1 MENNIWIQEGN
12 TFTKGSANTISH
24 INGLP
29 VGIYEVQKS
38 MTGYYINKVADS
50 FVFDYKLYGISNDF
64 IDYFIKTYNNTTGN
78 LGILFNGLKGTG
90 KTVTAKMLCNKLQLP
105 VILIKNCNNV
115 EEMLNYV
122 ATQITFKC
130 IFFFDEYEKE
140 FEDSSEVL
148 SFMDG
153 VHNSEQRKVFLLTT
167 NTLNIN
173 DNLLGRPSRIRY
185 IKSFNNLS
193 EEIVLEIL
201 NDIVIDKKSIPL
213 IQNIVQQMPIVTIDL
228 VKNLAQEVNIHGVEN
243 IDMIKQIFNIE
254 LSTISYACTLIT
266 IVNVFWKQ
274 HPYEEASY
282 EEIIRN
288 YEICAKCDHK
298 ETLTKDE
305 EQALHYRE
313 QYYYTRKDIIT
324 NDKKLCN
331 LKIGD
336 KFNDD
341 TIIFISTKNKYIVG
355 MAYDGAIY
363 IYKIENMF
371 TSTST
376 GLINLTL

>member
-1 MENNIWIQEGN
+1 MENNTWIQEGN
-12 TFTKGSANTISH
+12 TFTKGSANTIPH
-24 INGLP
+24 TNGLP
-29 VGIYEVQKS
+29 VGVYEVQKS
-38 MTGYYINKVADS
+38 MMGYYINKVADS

-64 IDYFIKTYNNTTGN
+64 VDYVIKTYNNTTGN

-105 VILIKNCNNV
+105 VILMKNCEKV

-122 ATQITFKC
+122 ATQITFEC

-173 DNLLGRPSRIRY
+173 DNLIGRPSRIRY
-185 IKSFNNLS
+185 VKSFDNLS
-193 EEIVLEIL
+193 EETVLEIL
-201 NDIVIDKKSIPL
+201 NDVIIDKKSISPIQEL
-213 IQNIVQQMPIVTIDL
+213 IQQMPIVTIDL

-254 LSTISYACTLIT
+254 ISTISYTSVIISIMNA
-266 IVNVFWKQ
+266 FWKK
-274 HPYEEASY
+274 HSYEESSY
-282 EEIIRN
+282 EEIIKN
-288 YEICAKCDHK
+288 YELCTQCEHK
-298 ETLTKDE
+298 KSLTKNE
-305 EQALHYRE
+305 EEAFDYQN
-313 QYYYTRKDIIT
+313 QYYYTRKDII
-324 NDKKLCN
+324 NNNKKLCN
-331 LKIGD
+331 LKVGD
-336 KFNDD
+336 QFNDD
-341 TIIFISTKNKYIVG
+341 TILFISIKNKYIVS
-355 MAYDGAIY
+355 MAYDSSIY

-371 TSTST
+371 TPTST
-376 GLINLTL
+376 GLLNLAL